1 MATMELRRRSRQST
15 PPGGHRGR
23 TFHVGAL
30 VVGLGVVFLPGS
42 APGQVSR
49 DYPPN
54 LTEAEREL
62 REGRRALE
70 EIVGSELLRAEPPAL
85 PDVPELGLSESQ
97 STLLR
102 RLAEARPESWT
113 PEDRAGIE
121 ELAPVALELRS
132 GLSADGEVVAVE
144 DLATVGPDLLRA
156 ARTLAVFDRLALL
169 DGDEAAF
176 VDGLELRLDLA
187 AGLQLQRGAVGAL
200 LGAAILRPVLEDVQR
215 AARRPE
221 TLAASLARL
230 EALLLRWRDRVPDAA
245 AVLAREGLLSLDMAE
260 DQPGALGVPDPAGPL
275 LMAPV
280 AHGFAL
286 LAEGCRE
293 EGCRN
298 TVEGYREGWEAAG
311 DPYRVIADMLIPNLL
326 DMVRKVEALT
336 ALTDLAAAAL
346 ALRLE
351 AAESGRYPASPREL
365 SGVPAARREA
375 GALGYET
382 TAEGGVRLGLTPDAI
397 LSAWPQGRRDELRGL
412 LSWELPPVAR

>member
-1 MATMELRRRSRQST
+1 MSRI
-15 PPGGHRGR
+15 
-23 TFHVGAL
+23 GAL
-30 VVGLGVVFLPGS
+30 VVGLGVVLLPGS
-42 APGQVSR
+42 APGQASR
-49 DYPPN
+49 EVPPD

-62 REGRRALE
+62 RAGRRALE
-70 EIVGSELLRAEPPAL
+70 EIVGPELLWAETPAL
-85 PDVPELGLSESQ
+85 PEVPELGLSESQ
-97 STLLR
+97 STLIR
-102 RLAEARPESWT
+102 RLAETPPESWT

-132 GLSADGEVVAVE
+132 GLSAGGEVVAVE
-144 DLATVGPDLLRA
+144 DLATVGLDLLGA

-176 VDGLELRLDLA
+176 VDGLELRLALA

-200 LGAAILRPVLEDVQR
+200 VGGAILRPVLEDVQR
-215 AARRPE
+215 AVRRPDSP
-221 TLAASLARL
+221 AASLVRL

-260 DQPGALGVPDPAGPL
+260 DQPGELGVPDPAGPL

-280 AHGFAL
+280 AHDFAL

-298 TVEGYREGWEAAG
+298 AVEEYREGWQAG
-311 DPYRVIADMLIPNLL
+311 ADPYRVIADILIPNLL

-351 AAESGRYPASPREL
+351 AAESGKYPASPQEL
-365 SGVPAARREA
+365 PAVLAAGQEA
-375 GALGYET
+375 GAWSYET
-382 TAEGGVRLGLTPDAI
+382 TPEGSVRLGLTPDAI
-397 LSAWPQGRRDELRGL
+397 LPAWPEGRRDELRGL
-412 LSWELPPVAR
+412 LTWELPPVAR